1 MFFTLRGPVA
11 VELEFRQLGKENSF
25 LLWVRSGLYHSD
37 RKSQ

>member
-1 MFFTLRGPVA
+1 MFFTFADLF

-37 RKSQ
+37 GKSQ